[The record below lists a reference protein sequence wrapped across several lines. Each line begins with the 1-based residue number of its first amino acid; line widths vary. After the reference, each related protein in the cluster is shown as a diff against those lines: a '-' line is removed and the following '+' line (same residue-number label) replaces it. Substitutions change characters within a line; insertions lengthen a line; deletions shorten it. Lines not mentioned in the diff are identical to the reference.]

1 MVKPGC
7 RVGNHFVNGKEPGLE
22 TVIDRDY
29 KTVYPEDNN
38 IPLLFWRP
46 KSMKSPKQKNSKPV
60 IRKTYE
66 KPAVVHR
73 ELLEGLASSCG
84 TADPVGG
91 KESGP
96 GWACST
102 TFS

>member
-1 MVKPGC
+1 
-7 RVGNHFVNGKEPGLE
+7 
-22 TVIDRDY
+22 
-29 KTVYPEDNN
+29 
-38 IPLLFWRP
+38 
-46 KSMKSPKQKNSKPV
+46 MKSPKQKNSKPV